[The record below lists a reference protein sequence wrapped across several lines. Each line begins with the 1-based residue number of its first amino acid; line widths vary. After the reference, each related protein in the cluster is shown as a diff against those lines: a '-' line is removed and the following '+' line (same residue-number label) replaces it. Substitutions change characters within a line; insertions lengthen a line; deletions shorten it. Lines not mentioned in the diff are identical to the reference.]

1 MLKRITYLEKRRDLS
16 FTEFSEH
23 WRDPHARIAKDL
35 PGLACY
41 LQNHLKPAAEP
52 DADTDPFRID
62 GIVELWFTAPDV
74 VSAAKDSHVAER
86 LAIDEQLFLSGL
98 TGGQVV
104 SEDPHGPWPHK
115 TWVLGRW
122 SDGEPNEDAVRRWA
136 ESLVPGLSGLLGTN
150 FNRLESGQE
159 LLTREALRQEP
170 RIPEVAVAF
179 GFSTE
184 DEAQYALQQVERNQE
199 RCEVLENIR
208 LYRGSEIVIVAP
220 ERKLGT

>member
-16 FTEFSEH
+16 FDEFSEH
-23 WRDPHARIAKDL
+23 WRDPHARIAMDL

-41 LQNHLKPAAEP
+41 LQNHLQPAADP
-52 DADTDPFRID
+52 DDVTDAFRID

-74 VSAAKDSHVAER
+74 VSAARDSKVAER
-86 LAIDEQLFLSGL
+86 LAVDERLFLSGL
-98 TGGQVV
+98 TGGQVA
-104 SEDPHGPWPHK
+104 SEDPHEPWPHK
-115 TWVLGRW
+115 LWVLGRW
-122 SDGEPNEDAVRRWA
+122 IDGEPNEDAMRRWA
-136 ESLVPGLSGLLGTN
+136 DSLVPGLPGLLGTN

-179 GFSTE
+179 GFLTE
-184 DEAQYALQQVERNQE
+184 DEAQYALQQVARDLE

-220 ERKLGT
+220 EHKLST